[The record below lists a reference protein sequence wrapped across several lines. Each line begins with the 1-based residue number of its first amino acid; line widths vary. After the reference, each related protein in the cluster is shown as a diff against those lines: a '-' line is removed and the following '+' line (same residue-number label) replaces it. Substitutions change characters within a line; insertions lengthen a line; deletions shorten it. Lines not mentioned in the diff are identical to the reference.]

1 MIIFLNFFIDRKEY
15 LNMLIPRFNYHRPS
29 TLKEACEIKGEFKN
43 KAMFLAGGTDIIVNL
58 KRGVISPEK
67 LISLNGIEE
76 MRLHSVDGKNGQTRI
91 AACGTVSSLIK
102 EKFLLPYS
110 ALITGM
116 ESLGSP
122 LIRNM
127 ATIGG
132 NLVTAR
138 PAADLS
144 PSLMAYNGKA
154 ILTSVSGKREVLM
167 DDFFLGP
174 GKTALNDYEILS
186 EIILDN
192 PSSYSGSAYIKLG
205 TRKALEISLV
215 NVAAFLTLE
224 KPDGPITGARIV
236 MGAVGPIPLRART
249 AEDMLIGE
257 RPGSALF
264 AETGKAAAKDSSP
277 IDDFRGTAEYRRDM
291 VKVLT
296 ERALKKAL
304 NYIK

>member
-1 MIIFLNFFIDRKEY
+1 
-15 LNMLIPRFNYHRPS
+15 MLIPRFNYHRPS
-29 TLKEACEIKGEFKN
+29 TIKEACEIKADFKN

-58 KRGVISPEK
+58 KRGVISPER

-76 MRLHSVDGKNGQTRI
+76 LRLHSVDGRNGQTRI
-91 AACGTVSSLIK
+91 ASCGTVSGLIR
-102 EKFLLPYS
+102 EKFMLPYS

-132 NLVTAR
+132 NLATAR
-138 PAADLS
+138 PAADIS
-144 PSLMAYNGKA
+144 PSLIAYNAKVV
-154 ILTSVSGKREVLM
+154 LTSASGKREVLM

-174 GKTALNDYEILS
+174 GKTALNDDEILS
-186 EIILDN
+186 EIVLDN
-192 PSSYSGSAYIKLG
+192 PSSYAGSAYIKLG

-236 MGAVGPIPLRART
+236 MGAVGPVPLRARS
-249 AEDMLIGE
+249 AESILVGE
-257 RPGSALF
+257 KPGAALF
-264 AETGKAAAKDSSP
+264 AEAGKAAASKDSSP
-277 IDDFRGTAEYRRDM
+277 IDDFRGSAEYRRDM
-291 VKVLT
+291 VKILT
-296 ERALKKAL
+296 ERALKKAV
-304 NYIK
+304 NDIR